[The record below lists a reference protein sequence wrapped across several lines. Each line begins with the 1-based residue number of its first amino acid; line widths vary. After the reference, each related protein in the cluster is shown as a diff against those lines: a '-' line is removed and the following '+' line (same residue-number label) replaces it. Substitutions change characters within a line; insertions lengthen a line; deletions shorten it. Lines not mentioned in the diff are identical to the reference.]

1 MTDNNKAFNIVA
13 KAVCTSINK
22 KIMNIPTE
30 IKDNLQEIRLRV
42 NRPLALC
49 CPENTYFM
57 TENGCVTNTFLDQQM
72 LTVSSR
78 DIFETFNNICN
89 YSVYSKQNEIKNG
102 FVTLKGGHRAGICGT
117 AVAEKGVIT
126 NIRDISS
133 INIRISV
140 EHKNCAKPI
149 IEKIKD
155 FRGGLL
161 LCGAP
166 CSGKT
171 TILRDLARVLSTE
184 YKQKTALIDERSE
197 LAGTYRG
204 VYQNDIGMCDVLD
217 GYSKTEGFTHALR
230 SLSPDIIICDELG
243 NADDVHSV
251 ENAINSGVSIIASA
265 HCSNEN
271 ELMAKPQLKRLI
283 QSKAFGNIVFLD
295 NRKNVGQAR
304 KVMNINELI
313 P

>member
-1 MTDNNKAFNIVA
+1 MTDNNKDFEIVA
-13 KAVCTSINK
+13 KSLCSNLNK
-22 KIMNIPTE
+22 RIMNIPLE
-30 IKDNLQEIRLRV
+30 IKDNLQEIRMRV
-42 NRPLALC
+42 NRPLSFC
-49 CPENTYFM
+49 CPDDTYFL
-57 TENGCVTNTFLDQQM
+57 TENGCVTNAILNQPM
-72 LTVSSR
+72 LAVTEK

-102 FVTLKGGHRAGICGT
+102 YITIKGGHRAGICGT

-140 EHKNCAKPI
+140 EHKNSAKPI
-149 IEKIKD
+149 LEKIKD
-155 FRGGLL
+155 FQGGLL

-184 YKQKTALIDERSE
+184 YRQNIALIDERSE

-204 VYQNDIGMCDVLD
+204 VYQKDIGLSDVLD
-217 GYSKTEGFTHALR
+217 GYSKTEGFSHAIR

-243 NADDVHSV
+243 SEKDVYSV
-251 ENAINSGVSIIASA
+251 ENAVNSGVSIIASV
-265 HCSNEN
+265 HCSNEK
-271 ELMAKPQLKRLI
+271 ELTSKPQLKSILKL
-283 QSKAFGNIVFLD
+283 KAFSNIVFLD
-295 NRKNVGQAR
+295 SRKNVGQAR
-304 KVMNINELI
+304 KVMNIDELL